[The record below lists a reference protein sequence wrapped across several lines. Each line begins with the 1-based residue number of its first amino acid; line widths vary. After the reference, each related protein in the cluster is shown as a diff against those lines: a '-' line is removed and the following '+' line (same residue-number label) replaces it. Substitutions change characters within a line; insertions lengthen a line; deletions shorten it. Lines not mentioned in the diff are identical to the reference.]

1 MSRLKICHTIISLI
15 ISFCLYAV
23 INCEAK
29 KPLLPPSRDTL
40 RGTRL
45 GSKAVPGEKIFNVK
59 NFGAIPNGRKDN
71 TQAFMKTW
79 VAACHFKGRARV
91 LIPPGVYALGPL
103 IFAGPCIGPSP
114 IIVQV
119 SGTLKGDTDISLYE
133 EPAWFQ
139 FENIDGLIVTGGGA
153 FDGQGESAWKYNDCK
168 NNNDCVQLPSNIK
181 LNKVSNAILRGFT
194 SADSKGV
201 HIFITNSQNIRL
213 KRLHIVA
220 PGDSPNTDGVHIST
234 SINVKVSKT
243 IIATGD
249 DCIGMIKG
257 STDVAINK
265 VTCGPG
271 HGISIGSLGKY
282 ENEEDVRGIT
292 VKNTTFLKT
301 DNGIRIKTWPGSTPS
316 LATGMIFQDLVMDNV
331 RNPII
336 IDQGY
341 CPSGCKKQPSRVKIS
356 NIQYINIRGTSSSE
370 VGVNLMCS
378 PQYQCENIHLFNI
391 NLKHIGNGPITA
403 TCANARVSTFGGL
416 QSPRV
421 TCHN

>member
-1 MSRLKICHTIISLI
+1 M
-15 ISFCLYAV
+15 
-23 INCEAK
+23 
-29 KPLLPPSRDTL
+29 
-40 RGTRL
+40 
-45 GSKAVPGEKIFNVK
+45 K
-59 NFGAIPNGRKDN
+59 NIM
-71 TQAFMKTW
+71 QAFMKTW

-249 DCIGMIKG
+249 DCI
-257 STDVAINK
+257 
-265 VTCGPG
+265 
-271 HGISIGSLGKY
+271 
-282 ENEEDVRGIT
+282 
-292 VKNTTFLKT
+292 